1 MSAVLGQA
9 DIPTKPPD
17 VRLWARSRL
26 RQLFNNLISAG
37 KERRRHCEAERLG
50 RLEVDHQL
58 EFGRA
63 LHRKIGG
70 LLALKDT
77 IDVASRAPVLVGI
90 VDPLTNQTAPGDE
103 DAFEVDRGQLVP
115 DGKRDDQIAM
125 NFLPQSIRV
134 GFSVHTPREAP
145 SVSAARRL
153 TPIGSGKY
161 LLLSHQSPRVGL
173 KISAETRIH

>member
-1 MSAVLGQA
+1 MVALVEARGGSDLSLMSTAARLLFVKRP
-9 DIPTKPPD
+9 PTLLTEIFPIDQTPKF
-17 VRLWARSRL
+17 RLKRA
-26 RQLFNNLISAG
+26 
-37 KERRRHCEAERLG
+37 CE
-50 RLEVDHQL
+50 
-58 EFGRA
+58 
-63 LHRKIGG
+63 
-70 LLALKDT
+70 
-77 IDVASRAPVLVGI
+77 APVLVGI

-115 DGKRDDQIAM
+115 DGKRDDQITM